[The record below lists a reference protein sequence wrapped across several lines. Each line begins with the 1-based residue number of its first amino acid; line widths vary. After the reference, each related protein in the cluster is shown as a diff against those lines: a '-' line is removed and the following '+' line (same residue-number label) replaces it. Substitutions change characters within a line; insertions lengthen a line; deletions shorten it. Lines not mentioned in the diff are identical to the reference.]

1 MQRIDSVMDHY
12 LEKLPAHPDLG
23 IIGGGGAVI
32 KDFAGGHGLLIVSEP
47 VDGERD
53 RVLALRQE
61 RKIGRRPMAKDFVVY
76 RVHIHKAKQEEL
88 YELLEGMPKSIRGLY
103 IREALEH
110 YRLTKGLSIEK
121 PQGRDVS
128 LQGAYDQDFGG
139 RG

>member
-1 MQRIDSVMDHY
+1 MQNRETEVA
-12 LEKLPAHPDLG
+12 E
-23 IIGGGGAVI
+23 
-32 KDFAGGHGLLIVSEP
+32 
-47 VDGERD
+47 
-53 RVLALRQE
+53 
-61 RKIGRRPMAKDFVVY
+61 DFVVY
-76 RVHIHKAKQEEL
+76 RVHIHKAKQKEL

-110 YRLTKGLSIEK
+110 YRLTKGLSVEK